1 MNKPSAISVFLI
13 VLLTVSCQKE
23 NLPVEPIASEP
34 ILVIPTGFPDIEF
47 PEGNEFTEA
56 RWELGKKL
64 FYDKVMS
71 RNETVSCASCHLAT
85 YAFSDTVAL
94 SPGVDN
100 APGVRNAPSLA
111 NVAYHPYYTRE
122 GGVPTLEMQV
132 LVPIQ
137 EHNEFD
143 FNIIEIADRLKS
155 NPEYQ
160 KLSQE
165 AYGRE
170 PDYYVIVRALATFE
184 RSIISGNSRF
194 DQYFYQGIHSAL
206 TEQELAGMEL
216 FNSERTNCSSCHSG
230 FNFSNYTFQNNGL
243 YKEYADQGRFRLTNV
258 VADRGLF
265 KVPSLR
271 NVAVTGPYMH
281 DGSLSSLEEVIDH
294 YNSGGKTH
302 PNKNEMI
309 RPLTLTE
316 TEQAELVAF
325 LRSLTDD
332 EFINNKKFRF

>member
-1 MNKPSAISVFLI
+1 MNKLIAISIFFIL
-13 VLLTVSCQKE
+13 LLTVSCQKE
-23 NLPVEPIASEP
+23 NSLVEPKVSEP
-34 ILVIPTGFPDIEF
+34 LLAIPIGFPNPEF
-47 PEGNEFTEA
+47 PAGNEFTEA
-56 RWELGKKL
+56 RWKLGKKL

-71 RNETVSCASCHLAT
+71 RNETVSCASCHMAA
-85 YAFSDTVAL
+85 YAFSDTVAF
-94 SPGVDN
+94 SPGVEN

-111 NVAYHPYYTRE
+111 NVVYQPYYTRD

-143 FNIIEIADRLKS
+143 FNIIEIANRLKA

-160 KLSQE
+160 ELSQD
-165 AYGRE
+165 AYKRE

-194 DQYFYQGIHSAL
+194 DQYIYQGNNSAL
-206 TEQELAGMEL
+206 TEQEIAGMEL

-243 YKEYADQGRFRLTNV
+243 YEEYADLGRFKLTNNE
-258 VADRGLF
+258 ADRALF

-281 DGSLSSLEEVIDH
+281 DGSMRTLEEVVTH
-294 YNSGGKTH
+294 YNSGGQNH
-302 PNKNEMI
+302 PHKNKMI
-309 RPLTLTE
+309 KPLNLSE
-316 TEQAELVAF
+316 TEQAALVAF

-332 EFINNKKFRF
+332 DFIKNKKFRP

>member
-1 MNKPSAISVFLI
+1 MNKPSAISFFLI

-23 NLPVEPIASEP
+23 NLPVEPIAPES

-47 PEGNEFTEA
+47 PDGNEFTEA
-56 RWELGKKL
+56 RWKLGKKL

-85 YAFSDTVAL
+85 YAFSDTVAF

-143 FNIIEIADRLKS
+143 FNIIEIANRLKAD
-155 NPEYQ
+155 PEYQ

-165 AYGRE
+165 AYNRE
-170 PDYYVIVRALATFE
+170 PDYYVIARALATFE

-194 DQYFYQGIHSAL
+194 DQYFYQGKQSAL
-206 TEQELAGMEL
+206 TGQELAGMEL
-216 FNSERTNCSSCHSG
+216 FNSERTNCSSCHNG

-258 VADRGLF
+258 VADRALF

-281 DGSLSSLEEVIDH
+281 DGSLSSLEEVILH

-316 TEQAELVAF
+316 TEQAALVAY